1 MTDFVWFFVG
11 LGFGVVLM
19 LNRKEYRDRENYEQ
33 VDERIRKEL
42 ALNKNLVESLK
53 KDLAW
58 AKQTI
63 ATLKGKK

>member
-11 LGFGVVLM
+11 LGFGIVLM

-58 AKQTI
+58 TKQTI